1 MKIHSIRLSNY
12 RVHSEQRINFDP
24 RLTLIGGPN
33 ESGKSTV
40 VEALHRALFLRAAGG
55 TEAHRAMQ
63 SSSSNGQPEVELVF
77 EAGGRTHT
85 LLKKFGKQGVATL
98 SSDGRSALRGAEA
111 EDALSSILQLQGEF
125 SRKQLPAQWSH
136 LFAWQGQSGA
146 EPVGFMR
153 DQQDNL
159 FQRLQE
165 KGAAGVLLSPLD
177 QQAADHFNE
186 LAEQTFVK
194 GGKIKAGTPLA
205 AAAQRVNSAQERMA
219 SAGVRLKQ
227 LQAALIKLR
236 EAESFIKEADGRIS
250 RLSAE
255 SAANEERRK
264 ALAGLQTL
272 ERDQARE
279 AGEALEKLK
288 AVKNRDFQIRRL
300 AEEISK
306 LEAELKPKTLRMK
319 EGAAAADGVR
329 KEVEAL
335 RESHENIESLLRTS
349 RLECEIAEDYVRL
362 LELRDKQEVIERRDA
377 EVRRLTEQSTMLQG
391 QRATF
396 PQVDKRMLKKMRQLD
411 LEFSTAKA
419 ALAAMGVG
427 IRVIESS
434 ENVAAGRQLIRE
446 GDALTVCDNTEI
458 TVGDKARILIVPGG
472 GEGLFGAR
480 RAEEAARKK
489 FEQALSEAGVSSLD
503 EATNAFERRDEM
515 ENEIRTISEK
525 IEGLREG
532 GRLDELK
539 LDMAEVQARL
549 ERLLAQAPG
558 YAAPG
563 GGEQARTVRNDLRR
577 KKEACETDELE
588 SRRKRDAALKTLQRL
603 DAELNTMQ
611 EEARGQQ
618 EQLSVK
624 TVALDLQVKEFGAED
639 FRMQDLL
646 EKTAAEE
653 QRRAALES
661 TRKKI
666 CALQPDQIESDDI
679 RLKRALK
686 QMNDDLITAR
696 DTRSACNETLRLDGM
711 SDPEAELKQA
721 EGEVEFADQEYQRLR
736 LRGDA
741 HALLCELFQ
750 NERKTLAEQFTRPLA
765 EKVSAYLQ
773 CVFGPEARLELSLE
787 GNDFTG
793 MKLSRSGE
801 ISGEFTFETL
811 SLGTREQAAAAVR
824 LAVAEILAEGHDGS
838 LPVIFDDAFAYSD
851 PDRAQVLQR
860 MLDRAASKGLQVI
873 VLSCTPADYSGLGA
887 HTVKLRREDP
897 VVSSR
902 RAGGKADGP
911 EDQAAPVEV
920 ESD

>member
-12 RVHSEQRINFDP
+12 RVHSEQRIRFDP

-40 VEALHRALFLRAAGG
+40 VEALHRALFLKASGG

-77 EAGGRTHT
+77 EVGGRTHT

-98 SSDGRSALRGAEA
+98 SSDGRGALRGAEA

-146 EPVGFMR
+146 EPVEFMR

-177 QQAADHFNE
+177 QEAADHFQE
-186 LAEQTFVK
+186 LADQTFVK

-205 AAAQRVNSAQERMA
+205 AASQRVQSAQERIE
-219 SAGVRLKQ
+219 SARVRLQ
-227 LQAALIKLR
+227 QMRTALSRLR
-236 EAESFIKEADGRIS
+236 EAESSIKEADRQIS
-250 RLSAE
+250 LLSTE
-255 SAANEERRK
+255 SEANEQRRK

-279 AGEALEKLK
+279 AGEAQSKLQVAK
-288 AVKNRDFQIRRL
+288 KRDLQIRGL
-300 AEEISK
+300 AEEISR
-306 LEAELKPKTLRMK
+306 LDAELTPKTLRIK
-319 EGAAAADGVR
+319 EGVEAADSAR
-329 KEVEAL
+329 QEVEAS
-335 RESHENIESLLRTS
+335 RESHENIEVRFRVS
-349 RLECEIAEDYVRL
+349 RLEFEIAEAYVRL
-362 LELRDKQEVIERRDA
+362 LELKDEVVLMEKREA
-377 EVRRLTEQSTMLQG
+377 EIAKLAEQSMRLQE
-391 QRATF
+391 QRARF
-396 PQVDKRMLKKMRQLD
+396 PQVDKRMLKKLRQLD
-411 LEFSTAKA
+411 LEFSNAKA
-419 ALAAMGVG
+419 TLAALGVG
-427 IRVIESS
+427 IRVIESG
-434 ENVAAGRQLIRE
+434 ENISAGRQPMRA
-446 GDALTVCDNTEI
+446 GDSLTVCDNTEI
-458 TVGDKARILIVPGG
+458 MVGDKARILIVPGG
-472 GEGLFGAR
+472 GEGLAGAR
-480 RAEEAARKK
+480 RDEESARRK
-489 FEQALSEAGVSSLD
+489 FESALVEAGVPSLD
-503 EATNAFERRDEM
+503 EASNAFERRDEI

-525 IEGLREG
+525 IDGLRDE
-532 GRLDELK
+532 GRLDKLR
-539 LDMAEVQARL
+539 LDMAEVQA
-549 ERLLAQAPG
+549 LLDRVLPQAPG
-558 YAAPG
+558 YPAPAG
-563 GGEQARTVRNDLRR
+563 VEQAKTVRNDLRR
-577 KKEACETDELE
+577 VKEACEHDERE
-588 SRRKRDAALKTLQRL
+588 SRRKRDAASKTLQRL

-618 EQLSVK
+618 EQLSLK
-624 TVALDLQVKEFGAED
+624 TVALDFQVKEFGAD
-639 FRMQDLL
+639 DVRMQDLL
-646 EKTAAEE
+646 EKTAAEL

-661 TRKKI
+661 TRKEI
-666 CALQPDQIESDDI
+666 AALQPDQIESDNI

-686 QMNDDLITAR
+686 QMNEELIAAR
-696 DTRSACNETLRLDGM
+696 DTRSACHETLRLDGI

-741 HALLCELFQ
+741 HALLRELFQ

-801 ISGEFTFETL
+801 IAGEYTFESL

-851 PDRAQVLQR
+851 PERAQVLQR
-860 MLDRAASKGLQVI
+860 MLDRAANNGLQVI

-887 HTVKLRREDP
+887 RTVKLRREDP

-902 RAGGKADGP
+902 RAGLKPAGP
-911 EDQAAPVEV
+911 GEQAAAADV